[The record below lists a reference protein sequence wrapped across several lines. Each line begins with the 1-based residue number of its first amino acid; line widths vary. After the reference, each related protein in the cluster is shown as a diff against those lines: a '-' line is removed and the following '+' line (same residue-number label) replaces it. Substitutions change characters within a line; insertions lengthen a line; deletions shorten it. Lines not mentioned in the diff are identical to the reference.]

1 MKSIDIK
8 KKLKLYLPFS
18 KAGIKI
24 ELAYKA
30 QIVMWIVISFIQT
43 FFVLFLY
50 NAIYRNSPD
59 GMDSVINGF
68 TFYDMVLYMITS
80 FFFSFV
86 MGGGD
91 TSYDIY
97 TDIKEGT
104 IANTL
109 TKPVSYRLRHLFT
122 YLGVFVFDYAIIII
136 PFLGAVYGIFIALGL
151 LKVTAGTFIMNVMF
165 FILFSMLA
173 GLINNAVSYFVG
185 MLVFFTDHLFGLNM
199 ARNALQGFLGGQMV
213 PLAYMGALGVAFSYT
228 PFAFMNSVPV
238 LIIMGKLE
246 ITQILKYLVIVL
258 VWITLIE
265 LVNRL
270 IFKHALRKITVQ
282 GG

>member
-1 MKSIDIK
+1 MKSIK
-8 KKLKLYLPFS
+8 NKLNLYLPFS

-30 QIVMWIVISFIQT
+30 QIVMWIFISFIQT

-50 NAIYRNSPD
+50 QAIYRNSPD
-59 GMDSVINGF
+59 GMNSVINGF
-68 TFYDMVLYMITS
+68 SFYDMVLYMITS

-86 MGGGD
+86 MGSGD

-122 YLGVFVFDYAIIII
+122 YFGVVTFDYAVIII
-136 PFLGAVYGIFIALGL
+136 PFLSIVYGIFIGTGL
-151 LKVTAGTFIMNVMF
+151 LQVNAIKFIANAIF
-165 FILFSMLA
+165 FVIFSILA
-173 GLINNAVSYFVG
+173 GFINNAVSYFVG
-185 MLVFFTDHLFGLNM
+185 MLVFYTDHLFGLNM
-199 ARNALQGFLGGQMV
+199 ARNALQGFLGGQMI

-228 PFAFMNSVPV
+228 PFAFLNSVPV
-238 LIIMGKLE
+238 LTLMGKLE
-246 ITQILKYLVIVL
+246 ISGILLYLAIAL
-258 VWITLIE
+258 FWIAAIE
-265 LVNRL
+265 TVNHL
-270 IFKHALRKITVQ
+270 IFKHALKKITVQ

>member
-1 MKSIDIK
+1 MKNIK

-30 QIVMWIVISFIQT
+30 QIVMWIVISFIQV

-50 NAIYRNSPD
+50 QAIYRNSPE
-59 GMDSVINGF
+59 GMNSVINGF
-68 TFYDMVLYMITS
+68 TFYDMILYMITS

-86 MGGGD
+86 MGSGD
-91 TSYDIY
+91 TSYDIF

-122 YLGVFVFDYAIIII
+122 YFGVLLLDYAVVIL
-136 PFLGAVYGIFIALGL
+136 PFLSIVYAIFIGLGFLQVSAWQFAL
-151 LKVTAGTFIMNVMF
+151 NVLF
-165 FILFSMLA
+165 FVIFSVLA
-173 GLINNAVSYFVG
+173 GFINNAVSYFVG
-185 MLVFFTDHLFGLNM
+185 MMVFYTDHLFGLNM
-199 ARNALQGFLGGQMV
+199 ARNSLQGFLGGQMV
-213 PLAYMGALGVAFSYT
+213 PLAYMGTLGIVFSYT

-238 LIIMGKLE
+238 LTIMGKLD
-246 ITQILKYLVIVL
+246 IIYVLIYICIALLWILI
-258 VWITLIE
+258 IE
-265 LVNRL
+265 LANHL
-270 IFKHALRKITVQ
+270 IFKHALKKITVQ

>member
-1 MKSIDIK
+1 MKNIK
-8 KKLKLYLPFS
+8 NKLKLYLPFS

-30 QIVMWIVISFIQT
+30 QIVMWITISFIQC

-50 NAIYRNSPD
+50 QAIYRNSPD
-59 GMDSVINGF
+59 GINSVINCF

-80 FFFSFV
+80 FFFSFI
-86 MGGGD
+86 MGAGD
-91 TSYDIY
+91 TSYDIW

-122 YLGVFVFDYAIIII
+122 YFGVLVFDYAVIII
-136 PFLGAVYGIFIALGL
+136 PFLSIVYGIFISLGIL
-151 LKVTAGTFIMNVMF
+151 QIKIGR
-165 FILFSMLA
+165 FILNVLFFVLFSIIA
-173 GLINNAVSYFVG
+173 GFINNAISYFVG
-185 MLVFFTDHLFGLNM
+185 MLVFYTDHLFGLNM

-213 PLAYMGALGVAFSYT
+213 PLAYMGGLGVAFSFT

-238 LIIMGKLE
+238 LTIMGKLNIRE
-246 ITQILKYLVIVL
+246 IFLYLIISIIWILI
-258 VWITLIE
+258 IE
-265 LVNRL
+265 LINHL

>member
-1 MKSIDIK
+1 MKSIK
-8 KKLKLYLPFS
+8 NKLKLYLPFS

-30 QIVMWIVISFIQT
+30 QIVMWIVISFIQC

-50 NAIYRNSPD
+50 QAIYRNSEN
-59 GMDSVINGF
+59 GLDSVINGF

-80 FFFSFV
+80 FFFSFI
-86 MGGGD
+86 MGAGD
-91 TSYDIY
+91 TSYEIW

-122 YLGVFVFDYAIIII
+122 YFGVLVFDYIIIII
-136 PFLGAVYGIFIALGL
+136 PFLSIVYGIFIGLGL
-151 LKVTAGTFIMNVMF
+151 IQINAWK
-165 FILFSMLA
+165 FILNVVFFVVFSILA
-173 GLINNAVSYFVG
+173 GFINNAVSYFVG
-185 MLVFFTDHLFGLNM
+185 MLVFYTDHLFGLNM

-213 PLAYMGALGVAFSYT
+213 PLAYMGTLGVAFSFT

-238 LIIMGKLE
+238 LTIMGKLNVND
-246 ITQILKYLVIVL
+246 ILLYLCIAL
-258 VWITLIE
+258 LWILIIE
-265 LVNRL
+265 SVNHF
-270 IFKHALRKITVQ
+270 IFKRALRKITVQ

>member
-1 MKSIDIK
+1 MKNINKI
-8 KKLKLYLPFS
+8 LKLYLPFS

-30 QIVMWIVISFIQT
+30 QIVMWIAISFIQT

-50 NAIYRNSPD
+50 QAIYRNSPE
-59 GMDSVINGF
+59 GMGAVINGF

-80 FFFSFV
+80 FFFSFF
-86 MGGGD
+86 MGAGD
-91 TSYDIY
+91 TSYDIW

-122 YLGVFVFDYAIIII
+122 YLGVLIFDFVVIIV
-136 PFLGAVYGIFIALGL
+136 PFLSIVYGIFFGLGL
-151 LKVTAGTFIMNVMF
+151 LQLDLMTFALNVLF
-165 FILFSMLA
+165 FIVFSICA

-185 MLVFFTDHLFGLNM
+185 MLVFYTDHLFGLNM

-238 LIIMGKLE
+238 LTLMGKMD
-246 ITQILKYLVIVL
+246 ITNILIYLTIAVLWVI
-258 VWITLIE
+258 LIE
-265 LVNRL
+265 LVNHF
-270 IFKHALRKITVQ
+270 IFSHALKKITVQ

>member
-1 MKSIDIK
+1 MKSIK
-8 KKLKLYLPFS
+8 NKLNLYLPFS

-30 QIVMWIVISFIQT
+30 QIVMWIFISFIQT

-50 NAIYRNSPD
+50 QAIYRNSPD
-59 GMDSVINGF
+59 GMNSVINGF
-68 TFYDMVLYMITS
+68 SFYDMVLYMITS

-86 MGGGD
+86 MGSGD

-122 YLGVFVFDYAIIII
+122 YFGVVTFDYAVIII
-136 PFLGAVYGIFIALGL
+136 PFLSIVYGIFIGTGL
-151 LKVTAGTFIMNVMF
+151 LQVNAIRFIANAIF
-165 FILFSMLA
+165 FVIFSILA
-173 GLINNAVSYFVG
+173 GFINNAVSYFVG
-185 MLVFFTDHLFGLNM
+185 MLVFYTDHLFGLNM
-199 ARNALQGFLGGQMV
+199 ARNALQGFLGGQMI

-228 PFAFMNSVPV
+228 PFAFLNSVPV
-238 LIIMGKLE
+238 LTLMGKLE
-246 ITQILKYLVIVL
+246 ISGILLYLAIAL
-258 VWITLIE
+258 FWIAAIE
-265 LVNRL
+265 TVNHL
-270 IFKHALRKITVQ
+270 IFKHALKKITVQ

>member
-1 MKSIDIK
+1 MKSIK
-8 KKLKLYLPFS
+8 QTLKLYLPFS

-30 QIVMWIVISFIQT
+30 QIVMWIFISFIQT

-50 NAIYRNSPD
+50 NAIYRNSLE
-59 GMDSVINGF
+59 GMESIINGF

-80 FFFSFV
+80 FFFSFI
-86 MGGGD
+86 MGSGD
-91 TSYDIY
+91 TSYDIW

-122 YLGVFVFDYAIIII
+122 YFGVLVFDYIVIII
-136 PFLGAVYGIFIALGL
+136 PFLGVVYSIFLFLGL
-151 LKVTAGTFIMNVMF
+151 LQIEAWKFVLN
-165 FILFSMLA
+165 ILFFVIFSIIA
-173 GLINNAVSYFVG
+173 GFMNNAISYFVG
-185 MLVFFTDHLFGLNM
+185 MLVFYTDHLFGLNM

-213 PLAYMGALGVAFSYT
+213 PLAYMGTLGIIFSYT

-238 LIIMGKLE
+238 LTIMNKLDIIE
-246 ITQILKYLVIVL
+246 IIKYLAIAIVWLIVIE
-258 VWITLIE
+258 I
-265 LVNRL
+265 VNHS
-270 IFKHALRKITVQ
+270 IFRHALRKITVQ

>member
-1 MKSIDIK
+1 MKNIK
-8 KKLKLYLPFS
+8 KKLNLYLPFS

-24 ELAYKA
+24 ELSYKA
-30 QIVMWIVISFIQT
+30 QIVMWIFISFIQI

-50 NAIYRNSPD
+50 KAIYRNSPE
-59 GMDSVINGF
+59 GMSAVINGF

-80 FFFSFV
+80 FFFSFI
-86 MGGGD
+86 MGAGD
-91 TSYDIY
+91 TSYEIW

-122 YLGVFVFDYAIIII
+122 YFGVLVFDYVIIII
-136 PFLGAVYGIFIALGL
+136 PFLSIVYTVFISLGL
-151 LKVTAGTFIMNVMF
+151 IQVTISKFLLN
-165 FILFSMLA
+165 ILFFVVFSILA
-173 GLINNAVSYFVG
+173 GFINNAVSYFVG
-185 MLVFFTDHLFGLNM
+185 MLVFYTDHLFGLNM

-213 PLAYMGALGVAFSYT
+213 PLAYMGQLGVIFSFT

-238 LIIMGKLE
+238 LTLMGKLNIE
-246 ITQILKYLVIVL
+246 GVVL
-258 VWITLIE
+258 YMGIALLWIAIIE
-265 LVNRL
+265 LVNHF
-270 IFKHALRKITVQ
+270 IFSRALKKITVQ

>member
-1 MKSIDIK
+1 MKSIK
-8 KKLKLYLPFS
+8 KLLKLYLPFS

-24 ELAYKA
+24 ELSYKA
-30 QIVMWIVISFIQT
+30 QIVMWIAISFIQI

-50 NAIYRNSPD
+50 QAIYRNSPE
-59 GMDSVINGF
+59 GMNAVINGF

-86 MGGGD
+86 MGSGD
-91 TSYDIY
+91 TSYDIW

-122 YLGVFVFDYAIIII
+122 YFGVLVFDYIVIII
-136 PFLGAVYGIFIALGL
+136 PFLTIVYAIFISLGFL
-151 LKVTAGTFIMNVMF
+151 QTTAIQFILNVAF
-165 FILFSMLA
+165 FIIFSILA
-173 GLINNAVSYFVG
+173 GFINNAVSYFVG
-185 MLVFFTDHLFGLNM
+185 MLVFYTDHLFGLNM

-213 PLAYMGALGVAFSYT
+213 PLAYMGALGVAFSFT
-228 PFAFMNSVPV
+228 PFAFMNYVPV
-238 LIIMGKLE
+238 LTIMGKLD
-246 ITQILKYLVIVL
+246 IRNILIYIGIALLWILVIE
-258 VWITLIE
+258 II
-265 LVNRL
+265 NHF
-270 IFKHALRKITVQ
+270 IFSRALKKITVQ

>member
-1 MKSIDIK
+1 MKSIK
-8 KKLKLYLPFS
+8 NKLKLYLPFS

-24 ELAYKA
+24 ELSYKA
-30 QIVMWIVISFIQT
+30 QIVMWIAISFIQI

-50 NAIYRNSPD
+50 QAIYRNSPE
-59 GMDSVINGF
+59 GMNAVINGF

-86 MGGGD
+86 MGSGD
-91 TSYDIY
+91 TSYDIW

-122 YLGVFVFDYAIIII
+122 YLGVLVFDYAVIII
-136 PFLGAVYGIFIALGL
+136 PFLTIVYAIFISLGFL
-151 LKVTAGTFIMNVMF
+151 HVTIGRFIINVLF
-165 FILFSMLA
+165 FILFSILA
-173 GLINNAVSYFVG
+173 GFINNAVSYFVG
-185 MLVFFTDHLFGLNM
+185 MLVFYTDHLFGLNM

-213 PLAYMGALGVAFSYT
+213 PLAYMGKLGVAFSFT
-228 PFAFMNSVPV
+228 PFAFMNSIPV
-238 LIIMGKLE
+238 LTIMGK
-246 ITQILKYLVIVL
+246 IDIGNILLYIGIALL
-258 VWITLIE
+258 WILLIE
-265 LVNRL
+265 LVNHF
-270 IFKHALRKITVQ
+270 IFSRALKKITVQ